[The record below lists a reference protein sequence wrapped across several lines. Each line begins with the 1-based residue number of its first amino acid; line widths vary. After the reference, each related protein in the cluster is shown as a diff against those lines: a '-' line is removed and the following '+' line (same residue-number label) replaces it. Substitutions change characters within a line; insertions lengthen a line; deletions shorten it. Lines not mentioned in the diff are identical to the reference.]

1 MQLAFTSSGQPTR
14 RKEMR
19 GPLFAVTLI
28 VLALGLA
35 ACGDDD
41 QSTTTRESGGPA
53 KAGGGVAGAIPS
65 VVAIDEQEATVTL
78 PLHKGTTT
86 DSQDVYYIVADS
98 SDQGDAKER
107 GVNFAPKL
115 ANALGTAAVQEG
127 REEDG
132 EIVFEGTVDFSPELR
147 LEPSKDGF
155 PPDVAKPGAVGDAR
169 YSPLVTTDGE
179 TVINASQVA
188 NDSGMHDSVVDLDLD
203 AMEVTMAALPGF
215 VGGSDNLYLRTE
227 GSIELVAAAE
237 SSTYA
242 PNLNEAPGLA
252 SDAEDSARSAIIPI
266 VNGLREA
273 DDPKQRQGLQ
283 SALLGEGPPLNIEQ
297 NPNGSSP
304 LYSPLWDITPAV
316 WTEQAIERD
325 QRKLLTSADEV
336 VSEVE
341 SGRIESGGEGP
352 ENGSLGG
359 LRALE
364 AISNCSIMQLG

>member
-1 MQLAFTSSGQPTR
+1 MR
-14 RKEMR
+14 RSLL
-19 GPLFAVTLI
+19 GIPLV

-41 QSTTTRESGGPA
+41 QETTTAEPGGSA
-53 KAGGGVAGAIPS
+53 KSDGGVAGAIPS
-65 VVAIDEQEATVTL
+65 VIAIDEKKATVTL
-78 PLHKGTTT
+78 PLNKGTTT
-86 DSQDVYYIVADS
+86 DGQDVYYIVTDS
-98 SDQGDAKER
+98 SDDADAQRR

-127 REEDG
+127 SENDG
-132 EIVFEGTVDFSPELR
+132 EIAFEGTVDFSPKLR

-215 VGGSDNLYLRTE
+215 VDGADNLYLRTE
-227 GSIELVAAAE
+227 GSMELVAAAE

-242 PNLNEAPGLA
+242 PNLGEAPGLA

-273 DDPKQRQGLQ
+273 DDPEQRQGLQ
-283 SALLGEGPPLNIEQ
+283 STLLGEGPPLNIEQ
-297 NPNGSSP
+297 DPSGSR

-316 WTEQAIERD
+316 WTEEAIERD

-352 ENGSLGG
+352 ENDSLGG

>member
-1 MQLAFTSSGQPTR
+1 MR
-14 RKEMR
+14 RSLF
-19 GPLFAVTLI
+19 GIPLVA
-28 VLALGLA
+28 LALGLA
-35 ACGDDD
+35 ACGGDD
-41 QSTTTRESGGPA
+41 QETTTGGSAESGGN
-53 KAGGGVAGAIPS
+53 VAGAIPS
-65 VVAIDEQEATVTL
+65 VIAIDKQEATVTL
-78 PLHKGTTT
+78 PLHRGTTT
-86 DSQDVYYIVADS
+86 DGQDVYYIVTDS
-98 SDQGDAKER
+98 SDEADAEER

-115 ANALGTAAVQEG
+115 TNALGTAAVQQG
-127 REEDG
+127 RDEDG
-132 EIVFEGTVDFSPELR
+132 EIVFEGTVDFSPKLR

-188 NDSGMHDSVVDLDLD
+188 NESGMHDSVVDIDRD

-215 VGGSDNLYLRTE
+215 VAGSDNLYLRTE

-237 SSTYA
+237 SSTYT
-242 PNLNEAPGLA
+242 PNLSEAPGLA

-273 DDPKQRQGLQ
+273 DDPEQRQGLQ
-283 SALLGEGPPLNIEQ
+283 SALLGEGSPLNIEQ
-297 NPNGSSP
+297 DPNGSP

-316 WTEQAIERD
+316 WTEQAIDRD

-341 SGRIESGGEGP
+341 AGRIESGGEGP
-352 ENGSLGG
+352 KNGSLSG

>member
-1 MQLAFTSSGQPTR
+1 MR
-14 RKEMR
+14 RS
-19 GPLFAVTLI
+19 LFAITPI
-28 VLALGLA
+28 VLALGLT

-41 QSTTTRESGGPA
+41 QSTTTAERGGSA
-53 KAGGGVAGAIPS
+53 QAGGNVAGAIPS
-65 VVAIDEQEATVTL
+65 VIAIDKQEATVTL
-78 PLHKGTTT
+78 PLHRGTTT
-86 DSQDVYYIVADS
+86 DGQDVYYIVTDS
-98 SDQGDAKER
+98 SDQADAEER

-115 ANALGTAAVQEG
+115 ANVLGTAAVQQG
-127 REEDG
+127 RDEDG
-132 EIVFEGTVDFSPELR
+132 EIVFEGTVDFSPKLR

-155 PPDVAKPGAVGDAR
+155 PPNVAKPGAVGDAR

-188 NDSGMHDSVVDLDLD
+188 NDSGMHDSAVELDLD

-215 VGGSDNLYLRTE
+215 VDGSDNLYLRTE

-242 PNLNEAPGLA
+242 PNLSEAPGLA

-273 DDPKQRQGLQ
+273 DDPEQRQGLQ

-297 NPNGSSP
+297 DPSGSP

-316 WTEQAIERD
+316 WTEQAIKRD

-341 SGRIESGGEGP
+341 SRRIESGGEGP

-364 AISNCSIMQLG
+364 AISNCSIVQLG

>member
-1 MQLAFTSSGQPTR
+1 MR
-14 RKEMR
+14 RSLF
-19 GPLFAVTLI
+19 GIPLVA
-28 VLALGLA
+28 LALGLA

-41 QSTTTRESGGPA
+41 QETTTAEPGGSAKSGN
-53 KAGGGVAGAIPS
+53 VAGAIPS
-65 VVAIDEQEATVTL
+65 VIAIDKQEATVTL

-86 DSQDVYYIVADS
+86 DGQDVYYIVTDS
-98 SDQGDAKER
+98 SDQADAEER

-115 ANALGTAAVQEG
+115 ANALGTAAVQQG

-132 EIVFEGTVDFSPELR
+132 EITFEGTVDFSPKLR

-169 YSPLVTTDGE
+169 YSPLVTIDGE

-188 NDSGMHDSVVDLDLD
+188 NDSGMHDSVVDIDLD

-215 VGGSDNLYLRTE
+215 VDRADNLYLRTE

-242 PNLNEAPGLA
+242 PNLSEAPGLA

-266 VNGLREA
+266 VNGLHEA

-283 SALLGEGPPLNIEQ
+283 SALLGEGSPLNIEQ
-297 NPNGSSP
+297 DPNGSR

-325 QRKLLTSADEV
+325 QRELLTSADEV

>member
-1 MQLAFTSSGQPTR
+1 M
-14 RKEMR
+14 RKL
-19 GPLFAVTLI
+19 LFAAPLT

-41 QSTTTRESGGPA
+41 QGTNTSDS
-53 KAGGGVAGAIPS
+53 GGVAGAIPS
-65 VVAIDEQEATVTL
+65 VIAVDKREATVTL
-78 PLHKGTTT
+78 PLHRGKTG
-86 DSQDVYYIVADS
+86 DGEDVYYIVTDS
-98 SDQGDAKER
+98 SDQADAEER
-107 GVNFAPKL
+107 GVNHAPKL
-115 ANALGTAAVQEG
+115 ANALGTAAVQQG

-132 EIVFEGTVDFSPELR
+132 EIVFEGTVDFAPKLR

-155 PPDVAKPGAVGDAR
+155 PPEVAKPGAVGDAR

-188 NDSGMHDSVVDLDLD
+188 NDSGMHDSVVDIDRD

-215 VGGSDNLYLRTE
+215 VGGAENLYLRTE
-227 GSIELVAAAE
+227 GSVELVAAAE

-242 PNLNEAPGLA
+242 PNLSEAPGLA
-252 SDAEDSARSAIIPI
+252 SDDEDSARSAIIPI
-266 VNGLREA
+266 VNGLRQA
-273 DDPKQRQGLQ
+273 DDPAQRQGLQ

-297 NPNGSSP
+297 DPSSSP

-316 WTEQAIERD
+316 WTERAIERN

-336 VSEVE
+336 VTELE

-352 ENGSLGG
+352 KNGSLDG
-359 LRALE
+359 LRALD
-364 AISNCSIMQLG
+364 AISNCSIMQIG